1 MKRSFIRLSVAL
13 ALLAFSALM
22 AAGQSVSTGSL
33 SGTVV
38 DPRGEVVSGATVV
51 VRNTATN
58 QEFTT
63 QTTEEGTFSVPTL
76 ISGTYTATVTA
87 KGFKQAMITEIKI
100 DVGKPS
106 SVNVALEV
114 GSANET
120 VTIVGGGELLQTQ
133 TATVGTTLTGRQIT
147 DLPTASRDALDLV
160 LALPGTSTVGRPRQ
174 SSVNGLPKGALNIT
188 LDGINVQDN
197 LLKSNDGFFTYIR
210 PRTDAVSE
218 VTVSTSNPGAES
230 SAEGAVQIKFV
241 TQGGTNDYH
250 GGLYWYHRNPALNA
264 NYWFNNRDLPPDPV
278 TGKAP
283 QARILL
289 NQPGG
294 KVGGPI
300 RIPGLFNGKDKAFFF
315 VNYEEY
321 RLPEKT
327 SRTRNILSPQAQSGI
342 YRFLSSSFVPSNSA
356 TTCTGSGSTRVC
368 STNVFALANSAG
380 LQFANT
386 DPTIG
391 GLLSEIRGSLTGLNI
406 QNTGDPNIQQVAFT
420 NPGGQLRRFPTVRF
434 DFNVRNAHHVENI
447 WNYQSFKSQVDF
459 LNGVDPAFPNF
470 PNFGSQDSNRFSNT
484 TAWRWTIS
492 QNLVNEARYGI
503 TGGTVLFFP
512 QVSAA
517 QFENQNGFNLQ
528 LGNFASGG
536 LTLTSATVSTAPQRR
551 HTPVRQ
557 FSDTLSWVNG
567 NHSYSFGGSFTKITF
582 WQNLTTVVP
591 SAVFTTNST
600 LDPTGFNAFS
610 SLPAAQQAGA
620 AQLYYLLSGR
630 LTAVNANARLDETT
644 NQYSFLGKIDNR
656 AQQIEHGLFA
666 QDTWR
671 FRPNLTLTYGLRWE
685 VQEPY
690 TSLNDTYAE
699 VAYEDLFGE
708 SGEGNLF
715 RPGVL
720 TGRRSP
726 YILFDKGSKAYNSDY
741 GNFAPSIGFA
751 WSPNFN
757 NSFLRK
763 MIGSGGQ
770 TVIRGGFSMAYNR
783 EGINVFQ
790 AVIGANPGGTI
801 TTNRSL
807 TLGNLPVGTYL
818 RQGPFA
824 PPAFP
829 ASPTYPNTGLVT
841 DSVNA
846 FKPDL
851 KLGYV
856 ESWTLGIQRELTSN
870 MVVELRYVGNRGHKL
885 WRQYD
890 LNELNIIE
898 NGFLSEWKL
907 AQQNLLANIQA
918 GRFRIVNVGGVP
930 TPMPTFQFYGPGS
943 GTVPLPM
950 IFSYLQNTSQANA
963 GNCTNIATC
972 NTLHSSTNWFS
983 GSFFNTLN
991 PLAPSPL
998 GFASLLAGT
1007 GFDNRRTCST
1017 PGCTPL
1023 FPFNHFLVNA
1033 GKRGGAFLVDNGA
1046 QTWYDAFTI
1055 EFRRRMSRGLL
1066 MQASYTFAK
1075 ALSNTYASSSSV
1087 FDQPNTLRNPGIRKG
1102 VTPFDITHALKA
1114 NFIYELPIGSG
1125 RRFLS
1130 NSGGLVNGFLGGW
1143 GFNGNIR
1150 IQSGSPF
1157 TMGNVQLVGMTAKEL
1172 QEAIGI
1178 YRGQADA
1185 DGVNRGNVFVLPED
1199 IRVNTVR
1206 AFNVSINS
1214 DPNAGPLG
1222 PTFTLGAP
1230 TGRFIAPAG
1239 FGNCAQT
1246 FPGGCGIANLVLK
1259 GPAFFRSDLSI
1270 VKKVRLSETMNFELR
1285 GEFLNAFN
1293 NINFLVGS
1301 AGNDVNTLA
1310 GLNGASFGRF
1320 TNAYQD
1326 LSTTNDPGGR
1336 LVQLVLRFNF

>member
-1 MKRSFIRLSVAL
+1 
-13 ALLAFSALM
+13 
-22 AAGQSVSTGSL
+22 
-33 SGTVV
+33 
-38 DPRGEVVSGATVV
+38 TVV

-63 QTTEEGTFSVPTL
+63 QTNEEGTFSVPTL

-87 KGFKQAMITEIKI
+87 KGFKQAMVTEIKI

-210 PRTDAVSE
+210 PRTDAISE

-241 TQGGTNDYH
+241 TQGGSNDYH

-264 NYWFNNRDLPPDPV
+264 NYWFNNRDQPPDPV

-327 SRTRNILSPQAQSGI
+327 ARTRNILSPEAQSGI
-342 YRFLSSSFVPSNSA
+342 YRFTAASNFNPSA
-356 TTCTGSGSTRVC
+356 GTTCVVSGTGKLC
-368 STNVFALANSAG
+368 STNVFNLAGNPPAG
-380 LQFANT
+380 VTPLQFT
-386 DPTIG
+386 TPDPTIG
-391 GLLSEIRGSLTGLNI
+391 NLLTSIRGSLSGLVI
-406 QNTGDPNIQQVAFT
+406 KTTGDPNIEQVSFT

-517 QFENQNGFNLQ
+517 QFENQNGFNLG

-567 NHSYSFGGSFTKITF
+567 NHSYNFGGSFTKITF

-600 LDPTGFNAFS
+600 LDPNGFNAFG
-610 SLPAAQQAGA
+610 SLPIAQQAGA
-620 AQLYYLLSGR
+620 AQLYYLLAGR
-630 LTAVNANARLDETT
+630 LTAINANARLSEID
-644 NQYSFLGKIDNR
+644 NQYTFLGKIDNR
-656 AQQIEHGLFA
+656 AKQIEHGLFA

-699 VAYEDLFGE
+699 VSYPDLFGE

-720 TGRRSP
+720 TGGRST
-726 YILFDKGSKAYNSDY
+726 YILFDRGSKAYNSDY
-741 GNFAPSIGFA
+741 GNFAPSVGFA

-757 NSFLRK
+757 SSFLRR

-783 EGINVFQ
+783 EGVNVFQ
-790 AVIGANPGGTI
+790 AVTGANPGGTI
-801 TTNRSL
+801 TTNRNL

-824 PPAFP
+824 PPGFP
-829 ASPTYPNTGLVT
+829 ASPTYPNTGLIT

-856 ESWTLGIQRELTSN
+856 ESWTLGIQREITPN

-890 LNELNIIE
+890 LNQLNIVE
-898 NGFLSEWKL
+898 NGVLNEWLL
-907 AQQNLLANIQA
+907 AQTNLLANINA
-918 GRFRIVNVGGVP
+918 GRCQGNFSPIDAPN
-930 TPMPTFQFYGPGS
+930 TPPGRTFLANCQFNFAFFGPNT
-943 GTVPLPM
+943 GTFPLP
-950 IFSYLQNTSQANA
+950 ISLGYFQGLGPASA
-963 GNCTNIATC
+963 GTASNYT
-972 NTLHSSTNWFS
+972 STNFRS
-983 GSFFNTLN
+983 ATFFNTMN
-991 PLAPSPL
+991 PLSSSPL
-998 GFASLLAGT
+998 GFGGLLAGT
-1007 GFDNRRTCST
+1007 AFDNRRTCST

-1033 GKRGGAFLVDNGA
+1033 GKRGGSFLVDNGA

-1114 NFIYELPIGSG
+1114 NFIYELPIGNG
-1125 RRFLS
+1125 RRYLS

-1157 TMGNVQLVGMTAKEL
+1157 LIGNVQLVGMDAKEL
-1172 QEAIGI
+1172 QEAVGI
-1178 YRGQADA
+1178 YRGQKDA
-1185 DGVNRGNVFVLPED
+1185 DGIDRGNVFVFPED
-1199 IRVNTVR
+1199 IRLNTFK
-1206 AFNVSINS
+1206 AFNAIINTN
-1214 DPNAGPLG
+1214 PNNGPLG
-1222 PTFTLGAP
+1222 PLFLQGTP

-1239 FGNCAQT
+1239 FANCAQT
-1246 FPGGCGIANLVLK
+1246 FPGECGIANLVLK
-1259 GPAFFRSDLSI
+1259 GPSFFRSDLSI
-1270 VKKVRLSETMNFELR
+1270 VKKVRLTETMNFEMR

-1293 NINFLVGS
+1293 NINFLVGA
-1301 AGNDVNTLA
+1301 AGNDVNTLG
-1310 GLNGASFGRF
+1310 GLNGASFGRY
-1320 TNAYQD
+1320 TSAYQD